1 MNHYPFHG
9 HAEFFCAF
17 GEPVLRSSVCATV
30 RVMNESRNPRQG
42 VENLWVSRSGQRTKL
57 YGKGKQYRARY
68 VDTSGREHTR
78 RFQYKADAADWLKQ
92 ITRSGADIAPPVSGE
107 WTVAQQFS
115 LWIRKADIAETTRA
129 TRQHTWRAHIAEK
142 WGDLQLTKVLPP
154 DVKAWV
160 ADLVDAGTG
169 VPTIENAL
177 GVLRM
182 VLKDAVDDGR
192 LIRNPCEGINAPKR
206 QHASRAYLNHQQVE
220 RLATA
225 AGEDH
230 GLVIRLLAYTGLRWG
245 ELAALSVAS
254 VDVLRRRL
262 QVTQAVAEADGR
274 LDWKAPKDHERRSV
288 PFPAFLAAEIGER
301 MIGKS
306 REDLL
311 FSTSNGGPLRVS
323 HWRPRVFNGARDSLN
338 DFPKVT
344 PNDLRHTAA
353 SLAVS
358 AGGNVLALARMLGH
372 EDPSLTLRTYAD
384 LFDSDL
390 DALADVL
397 DQHRTAALQ
406 PSTANGSN
414 ETDEENV
421 PGTLQQTA

>member
-1 MNHYPFHG
+1 MKQHRG
-9 HAEFFCAF
+9 Q
-17 GEPVLRSSVCATV
+17 
-30 RVMNESRNPRQG
+30 RQG

-57 YGKGKQYRARY
+57 YGRGKQYRARY
-68 VDTSGREHTR
+68 VDSNGKEHTR
-78 RFQYKADAADWLKQ
+78 RFKYKSEANEWLKQ
-92 ITRSGADIAPPVSGE
+92 ITRSGVDIAPPATGE
-107 WTVAQQFS
+107 WTVAQQYS

-129 TRQHTWRAHIAEK
+129 TRQHTWRAHVSDK
-142 WGDLQLTKVLPP
+142 WSELQITKVAPQG
-154 DVKAWV
+154 VKAWV

-169 VPTIENAL
+169 VATIENAL

-192 LIRNPCEGINAPKR
+192 LIRNPCDGINAPRR
-206 QHASRAYLNHQQVE
+206 QHRSRAYLTHQQVE
-220 RLATA
+220 QLAVA
-225 AGEDH
+225 AGKDH

-245 ELAALSVAS
+245 ELAALSVGS
-254 VDVLRRRL
+254 VDMLRRRL
-262 QVTQAVAEADGR
+262 QITQAVAEADGR
-274 LDWKAPKDHERRSV
+274 LEWKSPKDHERRSV
-288 PFPAFLAAEIGER
+288 PFPAFLADEL
-301 MIGKS
+301 GKQMVGKG

-311 FSTSNGGPLRVS
+311 FSASKGGPLRVS
-323 HWRPRVFNGARDSLN
+323 HWRPRVFNVARDSLK

-390 DALADVL
+390 DALADML
-397 DQHRTAALQ
+397 DQHRAAALR
-406 PSTANGSN
+406 PSNAIGSS
-414 ETDEENV
+414 ESGGESV
-421 PGTLQQTA
+421 RGTLQQTA

>member
-1 MNHYPFHG
+1 V
-9 HAEFFCAF
+9 AQAD
-17 GEPVLRSSVCATV
+17 
-30 RVMNESRNPRQG
+30 NPWRCG
-42 VENLWVSRSGQRTKL
+42 YRT
-57 YGKGKQYRARY
+57 
-68 VDTSGREHTR
+68 TR
-78 RFQYKADAADWLKQ
+78 
-92 ITRSGADIAPPVSGE
+92 GGE

-115 LWIRKADIAETTRA
+115 LWIRKADIAATTRA
-129 TRQHTWRAHIAEK
+129 TRQHTWRAHVADR
-142 WGDLQLTKVLPP
+142 WGDIHVTKVLPP
-154 DVKAWV
+154 DIKAWV
-160 ADLVDAGTG
+160 ADLVEVGTG

-182 VLKDAVDDGR
+182 VLKDAVEDGR
-192 LIRNPCEGINAPKR
+192 LIRNPCDGINAPRR
-206 QHASRAYLNHQQVE
+206 QHKSRAYLTHLQVE
-220 RLATA
+220 QLATA
-225 AGEDH
+225 AGKDH

-245 ELAALSVAS
+245 ELAGLSVGS

-262 QVTQAVAEADGR
+262 QIVQAVAEADGR

-288 PFPAFLAAEIGER
+288 PFPAFLAVELSER
-301 MIGKS
+301 MLGKG

-311 FSTSNGGPLRVS
+311 FSAGTSAPLRVS
-323 HWRPRVFNGARDSLN
+323 LWRPRVFNVARDSLE
-338 DFPKVT
+338 DFPRVT

-397 DQHRTAALQ
+397 DQHRAVALQ
-406 PSTANGSN
+406 PPTANDDS
-414 ETDEENV
+414 ETELENV
-421 PGTLQQTA
+421 LGTLQHTA

>member
-1 MNHYPFHG
+1 
-9 HAEFFCAF
+9 
-17 GEPVLRSSVCATV
+17 V
-30 RVMNESRNPRQG
+30 
-42 VENLWVSRSGQRTKL
+42 
-57 YGKGKQYRARY
+57 
-68 VDTSGREHTR
+68 
-78 RFQYKADAADWLKQ
+78 
-92 ITRSGADIAPPVSGE
+92 AP
-107 WTVAQQFS
+107 Q
-115 LWIRKADIAETTRA
+115 
-129 TRQHTWRAHIAEK
+129 
-142 WGDLQLTKVLPP
+142 

-192 LIRNPCEGINAPKR
+192 LIRNSCDGINAPRR
-206 QHASRAYLNHQQVE
+206 QHRSRAYLTHQQVE
-220 RLATA
+220 QLALA
-225 AGEDH
+225 AGADQ
-230 GLVIRLLAYTGLRWG
+230 GLVVRLLAYTGLRWG
-245 ELAALSVAS
+245 ELAALSVGS
-254 VDVLRRRL
+254 VDMLRRRL
-262 QVTQAVAEADGR
+262 QITQAVAEADGR
-274 LDWKAPKDHERRSV
+274 LEWKSPKDHERRSV
-288 PFPAFLAAEIGER
+288 PFPAFLADEL
-301 MIGKS
+301 GKQMGGKG

-311 FSTSNGGPLRVS
+311 FSASKGGPLRVS
-323 HWRPRVFNGARDSLN
+323 HWRPRVFNAARDLLK

-397 DQHRTAALQ
+397 DQHRAAALR
-406 PSTANGSN
+406 PSNAIGSS
-414 ETDEENV
+414 ESEGESV
-421 PGTLQQTA
+421 RGTLEQTA

>member
-1 MNHYPFHG
+1 MKQQRG
-9 HAEFFCAF
+9 Q
-17 GEPVLRSSVCATV
+17 
-30 RVMNESRNPRQG
+30 RQG
-42 VENLWVSRSGQRTKL
+42 VENLWISRSNRRTKL

-68 VDTSGREHTR
+68 VDSSGQEHTR
-78 RFQYKADAADWLKQ
+78 RFKYKSDANEWLKQ
-92 ITRSGADIAPPVSGE
+92 ITRNGVDIAPPVAGE

-129 TRQHTWRAHIAEK
+129 TRQHTWRAHVADK

-154 DVKAWV
+154 DIKAWV

-182 VLKDAVDDGR
+182 VLKDAVEDGR

-206 QHASRAYLNHQQVE
+206 QHKSRAYLTHPQVE
-220 RLATA
+220 QLAMA
-225 AGEDH
+225 AGGVD
-230 GLVIRLLAYTGLRWG
+230 GLVVNLLAYTGLRWG
-245 ELAALSVAS
+245 ELAALTVSS
-254 VDVLRRRL
+254 VDMLRRRL
-262 QVTQAVAEADGR
+262 QIVHAVAEADGR
-274 LDWKAPKDHERRSV
+274 LEWKSPKDHERRSV
-288 PFPAFLAAEIGER
+288 PFPAFLADELGER
-301 MIGKS
+301 MRGKG

-311 FSTSNGGPLRVS
+311 FSASKGGPLRIS
-323 HWRPRVFNGARDSLN
+323 HWRPRVFNVARDSLN

-344 PNDLRHTAA
+344 PHDLRHTAA

-358 AGGNVLALARMLGH
+358 AGGNVLVLARMLGH

-406 PSTANGSN
+406 PSIANSDS
-414 ETDEENV
+414 ETDGENV
-421 PGTLQQTA
+421 PGTLPQSA

>member
-1 MNHYPFHG
+1 MKQKRG
-9 HAEFFCAF
+9 Q
-17 GEPVLRSSVCATV
+17 
-30 RVMNESRNPRQG
+30 RQG
-42 VENLWVSRSGQRTKL
+42 IENLWVSRSGQRTKL
-57 YGKGKQYRARY
+57 YGKGKQHRARY
-68 VDTSGREHTR
+68 TDTSGKEHTR
-78 RFQYKADAADWLKQ
+78 RFKYKADANEWLKQ
-92 ITRSGADIAPPVSGE
+92 ITRKGADIAPLVTGE

-115 LWIRKADIAETTRA
+115 QWIRKADIAETTRA
-129 TRQHTWRAHIAEK
+129 TRQHTWRAHVSNK
-142 WGDLQLTKVLPP
+142 WRDLQVTKVSTP

-206 QHASRAYLNHQQVE
+206 QHKSRAYLTHQQVE
-220 RLATA
+220 PLATA
-225 AGEDH
+225 AGEVD
-230 GLVIRLLAYTGLRWG
+230 GLVVRLLAYTGLRWG
-245 ELAALSVAS
+245 ELAALTVAS
-254 VDVLRRRL
+254 VDMLRRRL
-262 QVTQAVAEADGR
+262 QISQAVAEADGH
-274 LDWKAPKDHERRSV
+274 LEWKSPKDHERRSV
-288 PFPAFLAAEIGER
+288 PFPAFLSDELSKQ
-301 MIGKS
+301 MLGKS
-306 REDLL
+306 REDLV
-311 FSTSNGGPLRVS
+311 FMASKAGSLRVS
-323 HWRPRVFNGARDSLN
+323 HWRPRVFNAARDSLK

-397 DQHRTAALQ
+397 DQHRRAALQ
-406 PSTANGSN
+406 PSTANAGS
-414 ETDEENV
+414 ESQEENV
-421 PGTLQQTA
+421 PGTLEQTA

>member
-1 MNHYPFHG
+1 MSQQRG
-9 HAEFFCAF
+9 Q
-17 GEPVLRSSVCATV
+17 
-30 RVMNESRNPRQG
+30 RQG
-42 VENLWVSRSGQRTKL
+42 VENLWVSRSGERTKL
-57 YGKGKQYRARY
+57 YGKGNQWRARY
-68 VDTSGREHTR
+68 VDSNGKEHTR
-78 RFQYKADAADWLKQ
+78 RFKYKTDANEWLKQ
-92 ITRSGADIAPPVSGE
+92 VTRSGVDIAPPVTGE
-107 WTVAQQFS
+107 WTVVQQYS

-129 TRQHTWRAHIAEK
+129 TRQHTWRAHVSDK
-142 WGDLQLTKVLPP
+142 WSELQVTKVAPQ

-192 LIRNPCEGINAPKR
+192 LIRNPCDGINAPRR
-206 QHASRAYLNHQQVE
+206 QHKSRAYLTHQQVE
-220 RLATA
+220 QLALA
-225 AGEDH
+225 AGEDQ

-245 ELAALSVAS
+245 ELAALSVGS
-254 VDVLRRRL
+254 VYVLRRRL
-262 QVTQAVAEADGR
+262 QITQAVAEADGR
-274 LDWKAPKDHERRSV
+274 LEWKSPKDHERRSV
-288 PFPAFLAAEIGER
+288 PFPAFLADEL
-301 MIGKS
+301 GKQMVGKG

-311 FSTSNGGPLRVS
+311 FSASKGGPLRVS
-323 HWRPRVFNGARDSLN
+323 HWRPRVFNVARDSLK

-397 DQHRTAALQ
+397 DQHRTAALR
-406 PSTANGSN
+406 PSNAIGSN
-414 ETDEENV
+414 ESEGESV
-421 PGTLQQTA
+421 RGTLQQTA

>member
-1 MNHYPFHG
+1 MKQQRG
-9 HAEFFCAF
+9 Q
-17 GEPVLRSSVCATV
+17 
-30 RVMNESRNPRQG
+30 RQG

-68 VDTSGREHTR
+68 IDSNGKEHTR
-78 RFQYKADAADWLKQ
+78 RFKYKAEANEWLQQ
-92 ITRSGADIAPPVSGE
+92 ITRSGVDIAPPVTGE
-107 WTVAQQFS
+107 WTVAQQYS
-115 LWIRKADIAETTRA
+115 LWIRKADIAETTRV
-129 TRQHTWRAHIAEK
+129 TRQHTWRAHISDK
-142 WGDLQLTKVLPP
+142 WGELQVTKVVPQ

-160 ADLVDAGTG
+160 ADLVDAGIG

-192 LIRNPCEGINAPKR
+192 LIRNPCEGINAPRR
-206 QHASRAYLNHQQVE
+206 QHRSRAYLNHQQVE
-220 RLATA
+220 QLALA
-225 AGEDH
+225 AGEDQ

-245 ELAALSVAS
+245 ELAALSVGS
-254 VDVLRRRL
+254 VDMLRRRL
-262 QVTQAVAEADGR
+262 QITQAVAEADGR
-274 LDWKAPKDHERRSV
+274 LEWKSPKDHERHSV
-288 PFPAFLAAEIGER
+288 PFPAFLADELKR
-301 MIGKS
+301 QMVGKG

-311 FSTSNGGPLRVS
+311 FSASKGGPLRVS
-323 HWRPRVFNGARDSLN
+323 HWRPRVFNAARDSLE

-397 DQHRTAALQ
+397 DQHRAAALQ
-406 PSTANGSN
+406 PSNAIGSS
-414 ETDEENV
+414 ESEGESV
-421 PGTLQQTA
+421 RGTLEQTA

>member
-1 MNHYPFHG
+1 MKQQRG
-9 HAEFFCAF
+9 Q
-17 GEPVLRSSVCATV
+17 
-30 RVMNESRNPRQG
+30 RQG

-57 YGKGKQYRARY
+57 YGKGMQYRARY
-68 VDTSGREHTR
+68 VDTGGKEHTR
-78 RFQYKADAADWLKQ
+78 RFKYKADAKDWLKQ
-92 ITRSGADIAPPVSGE
+92 ITRGGVDIAPPVTGE
-107 WTVAQQFS
+107 WNVAQQFS
-115 LWIRKADIAETTRA
+115 QWIRKADIAQTTRA
-129 TRQHTWRAHIAEK
+129 TRQHTWRAHVSDK
-142 WGDLQLTKVLPP
+142 WGDLQLTKVSPP

-206 QHASRAYLNHQQVE
+206 QHNSRAYLTHQQVE
-220 RLATA
+220 QLAA
-225 AGEDH
+225 AAREVD
-230 GLVIRLLAYTGLRWG
+230 GLVVRLLAYTGLRWG
-245 ELAALSVAS
+245 EMAALTVGS
-254 VDVLRRRL
+254 VDMLRRRL
-262 QVTQAVAEADGR
+262 QITEAVAEADGR
-274 LDWKAPKDHERRSV
+274 LEWKSPKDHERRSV
-288 PFPAFLAAEIGER
+288 PFPAFLADELGEQ
-301 MIGKS
+301 MLGKG
-306 REDLL
+306 RHDLV
-311 FSTSNGGPLRVS
+311 FMASQGGPLRVS
-323 HWRPRVFNGARDSLN
+323 HWRPRVFNPARDSLE

-397 DQHRTAALQ
+397 DQHRTAALR
-406 PSTANGSN
+406 PSTANGNS
-414 ETDEENV
+414 EADGENV
-421 PGTLQQTA
+421 PGTLEQTA

>member
-1 MNHYPFHG
+1 MKQQRG
-9 HAEFFCAF
+9 Q
-17 GEPVLRSSVCATV
+17 
-30 RVMNESRNPRQG
+30 RQG
-42 VENLWVSRSGQRTKL
+42 VENLWVGRSGQRTKL
-57 YGKGKQYRARY
+57 YGKGMQYRARY
-68 VDTSGREHTR
+68 VDTGGKEHTR
-78 RFQYKADAADWLKQ
+78 RFKYKADAKDWLKQ
-92 ITRSGADIAPPVSGE
+92 ITRGGVDIAPPVTGE

-115 LWIRKADIAETTRA
+115 QWIRKADIAQTTRA
-129 TRQHTWRAHIAEK
+129 TRQHTWRAHVSDK
-142 WGDLQLTKVLPP
+142 WGDLQLTKVSPP
-154 DVKAWV
+154 EVKAWV

-206 QHASRAYLNHQQVE
+206 QHKSRAYLTHQQVE
-220 RLATA
+220 QLATA
-225 AGEDH
+225 AREVD

-245 ELAALSVAS
+245 EMAALTVGS
-254 VDVLRRRL
+254 VDMLRRRL
-262 QVTQAVAEADGR
+262 QITEAVAEADGR
-274 LDWKAPKDHERRSV
+274 LEWKSPKDHERRSV
-288 PFPAFLAAEIGER
+288 PFPAFLADELGGQ
-301 MIGKS
+301 MLGKG
-306 REDLL
+306 RDDLV
-311 FSTSNGGPLRVS
+311 FMASKGGPLRVS
-323 HWRPRVFNGARDSLN
+323 HWRPRVFNPARDSLE

-397 DQHRTAALQ
+397 DQHRTAALR
-406 PSTANGSN
+406 PSTANGNS
-414 ETDEENV
+414 EADGENV
-421 PGTLQQTA
+421 PGTLEQTA

>member
-1 MNHYPFHG
+1 MNQPRG
-9 HAEFFCAF
+9 Q
-17 GEPVLRSSVCATV
+17 
-30 RVMNESRNPRQG
+30 RQG

-57 YGKGKQYRARY
+57 YGNGKQYRARY
-68 VDTSGREHTR
+68 VDTSGKEHTR
-78 RFQYKADAADWLKQ
+78 RFQYKADATDWLKQ
-92 ITRSGADIAPPVSGE
+92 ITRGGMDIAPPVSGE

-115 LWIRKADIAETTRA
+115 LWIRKADIAQTTRV
-129 TRQHTWRAHIAEK
+129 TRQHTWRAHVADK
-142 WGDLQLTKVLPP
+142 WGHLRVTTGLPP

-160 ADLVDAGTG
+160 ADLVDAETG

-192 LIRNPCEGINAPKR
+192 LVRNPCDGINAPRRRHRVRPYLTHR
-206 QHASRAYLNHQQVE
+206 QVDQ
-220 RLATA
+220 LAMA
-225 AGEDH
+225 AGEVD
-230 GLVIRLLAYTGLRWG
+230 GLVVRLLAYTGLRWG
-245 ELAALSVAS
+245 ELAALSVGS
-254 VDVLRRRL
+254 VDMLRRRL
-262 QVTQAVAEADGR
+262 QITKAVAEADGR

-288 PFPAFLAAEIGER
+288 PFPAFLADELSQR
-301 MIGKS
+301 VLGKG

-311 FSTSNGGPLRVS
+311 FSASNGGPLRVS
-323 HWRPRVFNGARDSLN
+323 HWRPRVFNVARDSLK

-397 DQHRTAALQ
+397 DQHRTAALK
-406 PSTANGSN
+406 PSTANSDS
-414 ETDEENV
+414 ETDEKNV
-421 PGTLQQTA
+421 PSTLQQTA

>member
-1 MNHYPFHG
+1 MKQQRGQP
-9 HAEFFCAF
+9 
-17 GEPVLRSSVCATV
+17 
-30 RVMNESRNPRQG
+30 QG

-57 YGKGKQYRARY
+57 YGNGKQYRARY
-68 VDTSGREHTR
+68 VDTSGKEHTR
-78 RFQYKADAADWLKQ
+78 RFKYKAEANDWLKQ
-92 ITRSGADIAPPVSGE
+92 ITRSEVDIAPPVTGE

-129 TRQHTWRAHIAEK
+129 IRQHTWRAHVADK
-142 WGDLQLTKVLPP
+142 WGDLQVTKVSPP

-160 ADLVDAGTG
+160 ADLVAAGTG

-182 VLKDAVDDGR
+182 VLKDAAEDGR

-206 QHASRAYLNHQQVE
+206 QHNSRAYLTHQQVE
-220 RLATA
+220 QLATA
-225 AGEDH
+225 VGEVD
-230 GLVIRLLAYTGLRWG
+230 GLVVRLLAYTGLRWG
-245 ELAALSVAS
+245 ELAALTVAS
-254 VDVLRRRL
+254 VDMLRRRL
-262 QVTQAVAEADGR
+262 QISQAVAEADGR
-274 LDWKAPKDHERRSV
+274 LEWKSPKDHERRSV
-288 PFPAFLAAEIGER
+288 PFPAFLAEEVGKR
-301 MIGKS
+301 MVGKD

-311 FSTSNGGPLRVS
+311 FSASKGGPLRVS
-323 HWRPRVFNGARDSLN
+323 HWRPRVFNTARDSLE

-406 PSTANGSN
+406 PSSANSDSEIGGES
-414 ETDEENV
+414 V

>member
-1 MNHYPFHG
+1 MG
-9 HAEFFCAF
+9 QQR
-17 GEPVLRSSVCATV
+17 GQ
-30 RVMNESRNPRQG
+30 RQG
-42 VENLWVSRSGQRTKL
+42 IENLWVSRSGERTKQ
-57 YGKGKQYRARY
+57 YGKGSQWRARY
-68 VDTSGREHTR
+68 VDTSGKEHTR
-78 RFQYKADAADWLKQ
+78 RFKYKADANEWLKQ
-92 ITRSGADIAPPVSGE
+92 ITRSGVDIAPPVTGE
-107 WTVAQQFS
+107 WTVAQQYS

-129 TRQHTWRAHIAEK
+129 TRQHTWRAHVSDK
-142 WGDLQLTKVLPP
+142 WGDSHVTKVLPP

-182 VLKDAVDDGR
+182 VLKDAVEDGR

-206 QHASRAYLNHQQVE
+206 QHKSRAYLTHQQVE
-220 RLATA
+220 QLATA
-225 AGEDH
+225 AGEVD
-230 GLVIRLLAYTGLRWG
+230 GLVVRVLAYTGLRWG
-245 ELAALSVAS
+245 ELAGLTVAS
-254 VDVLRRRL
+254 VDMLRRRL
-262 QVTQAVAEADGR
+262 QISQAVAEADGR
-274 LDWKAPKDHERRSV
+274 LEWKSPKDHERRSV
-288 PFPAFLAAEIGER
+288 PFPGFLADEL
-301 MIGKS
+301 GKQMVGKG

-311 FSTSNGGPLRVS
+311 FSASKGGPLRVS
-323 HWRPRVFNGARDSLN
+323 HWRPRVFNAARDSLK

-397 DQHRTAALQ
+397 DQHRTAALR
-406 PSTANGSN
+406 PSNAIGSS
-414 ETDEENV
+414 ESEGESV
-421 PGTLQQTA
+421 RGTLEQTA